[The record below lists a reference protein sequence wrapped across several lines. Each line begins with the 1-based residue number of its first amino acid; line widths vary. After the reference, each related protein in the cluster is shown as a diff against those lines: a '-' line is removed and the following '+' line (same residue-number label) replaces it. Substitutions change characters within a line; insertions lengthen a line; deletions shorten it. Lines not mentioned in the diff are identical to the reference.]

1 MRKEKDYRKDSIV
14 KTEIYNEYIKDK
26 YCVTAVFDDRDQVVN
41 DCGRKL
47 GLLCNQVWKGDF

>member
-26 YCVTAVFDDRDQVVN
+26 YCVTAVLMIEIKWLMTVGVN
-41 DCGRKL
+41 
-47 GLLCNQVWKGDF
+47 